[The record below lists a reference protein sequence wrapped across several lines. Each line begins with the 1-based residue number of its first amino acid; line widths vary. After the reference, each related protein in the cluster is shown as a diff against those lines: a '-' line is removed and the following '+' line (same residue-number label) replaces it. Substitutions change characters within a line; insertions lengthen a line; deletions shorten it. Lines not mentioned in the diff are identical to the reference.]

1 MIQHVTFT
9 SVCMH
14 MRQTA
19 CRSIEA
25 ILESYLVQ
33 YIHSLSA
40 YRVSKPGVCVMNYI
54 VLLHMQIL
62 TSRLIHCHINGLNI
76 YRSPQYCNVE
86 RNPSITR
93 CLDTTFLH
101 NFNTWLVLYTFSSIL
116 VVVIIIIIIIIIIIL
131 YFVMTLICINIL
143 PFIFDNLYSMLCMST
158 ILVAHWGWLQS
169 AAETC

>member
-1 MIQHVTFT
+1 MIQHVTFML
-9 SVCMH
+9 VCVRV
-14 MRQTA
+14 RQTA

-25 ILESYLVQ
+25 CLESHLVQ
-33 YIHSLSA
+33 YIHPWSA
-40 YRVSKPGVCVMNYI
+40 YWVSKPGVCVVNYI
-54 VLLHMQIL
+54 LLLHMQIL

-76 YRSPQYCNVE
+76 YRAPLYCNVE

-116 VVVIIIIIIIIIIIL
+116 IIIYIYI
-131 YFVMTLICINIL
+131 MTLICINIL
-143 PFIFDNLYSMLCMST
+143 LFVFDNLYSTLCMST
-158 ILVAHWGWLQS
+158 YLLSHWGWLQS